1 MVPQDSLLVIL
12 VGLIDLIPMPP
23 APIHRKRGRSKTYP
37 DQLFLKAL
45 VIMIIQQVQTPSG
58 LLAILAQATP
68 EMQVLQQALSL
79 PDGRFPCRR
88 TWERGLA
95 AMPDTL
101 PAQIACLGCFLLDVL
116 GLWLEP
122 AHRCQ
127 RSLPGLVTLGGR
139 SHTRQ
144 SR

>member
-1 MVPQDSLLVIL
+1 VIL

-127 RSLPGLVTLGGR
+127 RSLPGPVTLGGR